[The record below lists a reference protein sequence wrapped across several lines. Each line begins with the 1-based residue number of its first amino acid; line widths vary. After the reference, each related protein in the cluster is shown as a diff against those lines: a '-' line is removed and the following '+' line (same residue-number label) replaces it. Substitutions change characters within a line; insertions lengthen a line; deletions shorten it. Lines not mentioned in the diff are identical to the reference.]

1 MDGKQLDTILGL
13 QLTVAWAGERAED
26 PARLNWWNTDLIDEA
41 AGGDLFRRLLPRTAV
56 WAGLQLA
63 REAAIR
69 VDAAARSSLAL
80 ADRTWTLFH
89 FGFEVDEALQ
99 ERLEHHKRHGHE
111 PKAVFGD
118 RWPVGERWDQGQF
131 EAFLK
136 SLGPVKLKEA
146 VSGRKLT
153 LAELTP
159 ETAARLLAAALLP
172 LSEAYPLPHCDAPE
186 GASHQP
192 AANP

>member
-13 QLTVAWAGERAED
+13 QLSVAWAGERAED
-26 PARLNWWNTDLIDEA
+26 PPRLNWWNTDLIDQA

-69 VDAAARSSLAL
+69 VDAGARSNLAL

-89 FGFEVDEALQ
+89 FGFDVDEALQ

-111 PKAVFGD
+111 PKAVFG
-118 RWPVGERWDQGQF
+118 ERWAVSELWERGQF

-136 SLGPVKLKEA
+136 DLGPVKVKEA
-146 VSGRKLT
+146 VSGRKLIT
-153 LAELTP
+153 VEPSP
-159 ETAARLLAAALLP
+159 EAAARLLAAALLP
-172 LSEAYPLPHCDAPE
+172 FSDGYPLPHCDAPE
-186 GASHQP
+186 GASTQP

>member
-1 MDGKQLDTILGL
+1 MDDTQLDTILGL
-13 QLTVAWAGERAED
+13 QLSVAWAGERAED
-26 PARLNWWNTDLIDEA
+26 PPRLNWWNTDLIDEA

-69 VDAAARSSLAL
+69 VDAAARSNLAL

-89 FGFEVDEALQ
+89 FGFDVDEALQ
-99 ERLEHHKRHGHE
+99 ERLEHHKRHGRE

-118 RWPVGERWDQGQF
+118 RWAVGARWDRAQF
-131 EAFLK
+131 EGFLK
-136 SLGPVKLKEA
+136 SLGPVKMKDA

-153 LAELTP
+153 MGELTP
-159 ETAARLLAAALLP
+159 ETAARLLTAALLP
-172 LSEAYPLPHCDAPE
+172 LAESYPLPHCDAPNA
-186 GASHQP
+186 ASTQP
-192 AANP
+192 TADR